1 MEKVRIGVVATRRNV
16 FSKEEAKKFK
26 DAILIELK
34 KFSVEITDIE
44 DINEEGLL
52 FDEKDVP
59 AVISKMEKN
68 NVDGLFIPHCNFGS
82 EALVS
87 MVASRLKKPVLL
99 WGPRDDAPQA
109 DGIRTRDS
117 QCGLFATG
125 KILRRF
131 NVPYTYLT
139 NCKVEDQCF
148 RSGFANFTGV
158 CAAVKAFYGTRV
170 LQIDTRPKD
179 FWTMIVNEGELLEKF
194 GIAVVPVTL
203 PDVMWRL
210 EKILKER
217 TPDLED
223 TIKRM
228 GRVDCSPIGDQT
240 DIEKIAALKCAL
252 KEFCAELNCN
262 AVAVQCW
269 DAMQDLLHLMPCMSH
284 GLLTEEGIPVTCETD
299 IHGAITARM
308 LSAAA
313 MGKTIFFADLTVRH
327 PSNDNAELLWHCGN
341 FPMELARDLKKA
353 TGGRHFILPSKCAG
367 TGEWELKE
375 GNITVARFDGDHGEY
390 KLFMGEGHTTDGPS
404 TRGTYVWFEVG
415 DWDKWEHQLVTGPYV
430 HHCAGVYGNVA
441 AILHEACKYIPGL
454 IPDPAQ
460 PTEDEIKNTWLKG

>member
-1 MEKVRIGVVATRRNV
+1 MEQIIIGVVSTRRNV

-26 DAILIELK
+26 NSILNGLK
-34 KFSVEITDIE
+34 KFDIQVVDIE

-52 FDEKDVP
+52 FDERDVP
-59 AVISKMEKN
+59 KVISKLKHHK
-68 NVDGLFIPHCNFGS
+68 VDGVFLPHCNFGS

-87 MVASRLKKPVLL
+87 MVSSALKKPVLL

-109 DGIRTRDS
+109 DGVRTRDT

-125 KILRRF
+125 KVLRRF

-139 NCKVEDQCF
+139 NSNLEDKSFQE
-148 RSGFANFTGV
+148 GFKRFIGV
-158 CAAVKAFYGTRV
+158 CAAVKAFYGTRI

-194 GIAVVPVTL
+194 GIPVVPLTL
-203 PDVMWRL
+203 PDLQWRM

-217 TPDLED
+217 TPDLEE
-223 TIKRM
+223 TIKKI
-228 GRVDCSPIGDQT
+228 GRVDCSPIGDENE
-240 DIEKIAALKCAL
+240 IAKIAALKCAM

-269 DAMQDLLHLMPCMSH
+269 DAMQDMMHLMPCMSH

-313 MGKTIFFADLTVRH
+313 KNGTIFFADLTVRH

-341 FPMELARDLKKA
+341 FPMELAKDMKKA

-367 TGEWELKE
+367 TGEWELKK
-375 GNITVARFDGDHGEY
+375 GNITIARFDGDHGEY
-390 KLFMGEGHTTDGPS
+390 KLFIGEGKATDGPA

-415 DWDKWEHQLVTGPYV
+415 DWAKWEHKLVTGPYV
-430 HHCAGVYGNVA
+430 HHCAGVYDNVA
-441 AILHEACKYIPGL
+441 AILYEACKYIPGL
-454 IPDPAQ
+454 SADPAQ
-460 PTEDEIKNTWLKG
+460 PTECEIKETWLKG